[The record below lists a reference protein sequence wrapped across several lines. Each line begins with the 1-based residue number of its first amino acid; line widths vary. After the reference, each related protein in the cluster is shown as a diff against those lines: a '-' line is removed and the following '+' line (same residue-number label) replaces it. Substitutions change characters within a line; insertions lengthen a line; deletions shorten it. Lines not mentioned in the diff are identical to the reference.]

1 MNTTA
6 KLIQDLGGPAVVAR
20 RLGYSTQRVSNWIA
34 RDCIPLQERVDR
46 PDLFPLPPP
55 KPPAIP
61 ACAVSE

>member
-6 KLIQDLGGPAVVAR
+6 KLINDLGGPAVVAR
-20 RLGYSTQRVSNWIA
+20 QLGYSTQRVCNWIS

-55 KPPAIP
+55 KPTVVQ
-61 ACAVSE
+61 ACAAPE